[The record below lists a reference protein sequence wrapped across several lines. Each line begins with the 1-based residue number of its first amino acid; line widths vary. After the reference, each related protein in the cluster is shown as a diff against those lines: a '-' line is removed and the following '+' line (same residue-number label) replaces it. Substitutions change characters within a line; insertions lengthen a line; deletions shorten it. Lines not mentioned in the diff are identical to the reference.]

1 MHLWSG
7 GGGSACTLLGSGD
20 PAPEAEPPALVA
32 WRVLLPT
39 VRHRHAAR
47 PVWVDWFPQIG
58 KRVPGDFIVPADSE
72 MAKVYEM

>member
-39 VRHRHAAR
+39 PCATAMQRALSGLTGSHRLGNGFR
-47 PVWVDWFPQIG
+47 EIL
-58 KRVPGDFIVPADSE
+58 
-72 MAKVYEM
+72 